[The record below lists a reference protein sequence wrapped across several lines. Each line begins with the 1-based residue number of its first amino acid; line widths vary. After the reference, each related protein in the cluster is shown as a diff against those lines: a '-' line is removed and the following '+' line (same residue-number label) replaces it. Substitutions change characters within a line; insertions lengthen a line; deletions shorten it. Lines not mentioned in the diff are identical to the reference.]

1 MIWYFL
7 GLRARPTLCNDIPP
21 VFSRVKLIFFSLLE
35 PPAETDDN
43 LELNSN
49 NIVFMTQTP
58 SGTGSDNSETDGEVA
73 IPMLAVEEDV
83 VNVEADVGTPKL
95 VEEDVDTKE
104 ADSETLGLAVE
115 NEVIETDIA
124 YIPEIDVEEN
134 VDIEEVDVSVPQLPG
149 GWFYFRKSG
158 ASPLYQTFQTFPG
171 WKSGY
176 QRMPWHYPRRW
187 PARPIRPRLNNEV
200 GDETNGYNTKLSP
213 SYHPFYAFRKIS
225 H

>member
-1 MIWYFL
+1 MGDDL
-7 GLRARPTLCNDIPP
+7 VL
-21 VFSRVKLIFFSLLE
+21 SRSESEADTVLLE
-35 PPAETDDN
+35 PPAETEDT

-58 SGTGSDNSETDGEVA
+58 SGSGSDNSKSDGEVA
-73 IPMLAVEEDV
+73 IPMLTVEEDV

-149 GWFYFRKSG
+149 GWFYFRK
-158 ASPLYQTFQTFPG
+158 
-171 WKSGY
+171 
-176 QRMPWHYPRRW
+176 
-187 PARPIRPRLNNEV
+187 
-200 GDETNGYNTKLSP
+200 
-213 SYHPFYAFRKIS
+213 
-225 H
+225 